1 MRTGNKLSGQSASD
15 RPECAGN
22 RLVVGSSRKPSE
34 TSHTGWVKFEESR
47 ASSSFQV
54 RSVIRR
60 VNCSGALK
68 PKTCFE
74 GRSIE
79 AIAAASIYGAC
90 RCNGHCGYSTT
101 SLTRHAL
108 NNRVANA
115 YKTLNTELGLPT
127 QPVRPSE
134 FIPVSRRN
142 SIFQHTS
149 DSELVG
155 WLNSR
160 NRQEWH
166 RV

>member
-1 MRTGNKLSGQSASD
+1 MRQGTDSWSFQPKAERNLARAGGSSKTASVLELSGSVSKSGVSTVPSAQTED
-15 RPECAGN
+15 LLR
-22 RLVVGSSRKPSE
+22 
-34 TSHTGWVKFEESR
+34 
-47 ASSSFQV
+47 
-54 RSVIRR
+54 
-60 VNCSGALK
+60 
-68 PKTCFE
+68 

-90 RCNGHCGYSTT
+90 RCNGHSRLLDDVVDAARVEQ
-101 SLTRHAL
+101 S
-108 NNRVANA
+108 RVANA
-115 YKTLNTELGLPT
+115 HKDAEYRTWTADL
-127 QPVRPSE
+127 PVRLSE

-149 DSELVG
+149 DSETVG